1 MAALYEQGRVHHIGA
16 FPTLEDQLCAFTT
29 DFDRQRAGYSPDRVD
44 ALVWALT
51 ELMVEKM
58 ASAGHFE
65 LLRRQVAA
73 MQRKRDNEFKLPEM
87 TYAIG
92 SVEWMEEQRQLGK
105 KI

>member
-1 MAALYEQGRVHHIGA
+1 
-16 FPTLEDQLCAFTT
+16 
-29 DFDRQRAGYSPDRVD
+29 
-44 ALVWALT
+44 
-51 ELMVEKM
+51 MVEKM